1 MINGVSFHLLRKLWT
16 NYVIYILS
24 KNKTTSYT
32 CAFMWYNNDCKMFAN
47 ITTINGYTTKID
59 VLVLIFMW
67 SDLHCL
73 HILYVFSGTCWKL
86 KLNFIWFQF
95 HLILEFKRNSYL
107 WPAELKCSYLPFV
120 QTILQNKRRVF
131 HYFDYICILR

>member
-16 NYVIYILS
+16 NYIIYILP

-32 CAFMWYNNDCKMFAN
+32 CAFMWYNNDCKVFPN
-47 ITTINGYTTKID
+47 IITINGYTTKID
-59 VLVLIFMW
+59 ALVTMW

-73 HILYVFSGTCWKL
+73 HNLYVFSGTCWKL
-86 KLNFIWFQF
+86 NLNFIWFQF
-95 HLILEFKRNSYL
+95 IWFWNLKERVIYDQLNLNAAIFHLCKLQS
-107 WPAELKCSYLPFV
+107 
-120 QTILQNKRRVF
+120 ILQNHRRVY